1 MVIYNP
7 TDSRFLTLA
16 QTRTN
21 NGTKDVKLILD
32 RIDKVFYTL
41 DDDGNFDAVDNE
53 TAATIAELSVGTLK
67 GDDGNPIIL
76 ENQFQSAGDGRAVFT
91 LGDDLSRLET
101 ISDGI
106 ETYITNAAQEI
117 SMSWYN
123 NDNGSNYDVFL
134 NGDGWTFNTL
144 SSDGYKS
151 CFLTMNDRA
160 ETVIENKDTDILI
173 KSKAEITPTFVS
185 MTQGDNE
192 ETVYAGMSLST
203 GGEGAQLLFQGTDY
217 FSTMTAGDGFASLRF
232 ADENVDYR
240 VEATAGGI
248 SIAGLP
254 SFDDDAA
261 ASGLTQGNLYI
272 TTGDGASPLDVAG
285 IVMMKL

>member
-76 ENQFQSAGDGRAVFT
+76 ENQFQSADGGNSTFT
-91 LGDDLSRLET
+91 LADDMIRLENLT
-101 ISDGI
+101 DDI
-106 ETYITNAAQEI
+106 ETMISNSPSEI
-117 SMSWYN
+117 SMSWHNYD
-123 NDNGSNYDVFL
+123 NDIKYDVFL
-134 NGDGWTFNTL
+134 NGDGWTFNTINGIG
-144 SSDGYKS
+144 DKS
-151 CFLTMNDRA
+151 CLLKMNDRA
-160 ETVIENKDTDILI
+160 ETLIENKNTDILI
-173 KSKAEITPTFVS
+173 KSKAEITPSFVAIS
-185 MTQGDNE
+185 QSDIE
-192 ETVYAGMSLST
+192 ESVYANMNLSL

-248 SIAGLP
+248 SITGLP

-272 TTGDGASPLDVAG
+272 TTGDGAAPLNVAG

>member
-32 RIDKVFYTL
+32 TLDKVFYTL

-53 TAATIAELSVGTLK
+53 TAATIVELSVGTLK
-67 GDDGNPIIL
+67 GDNGDAITLDATL
-76 ENQFQSAGDGRAVFT
+76 ENGTNTFSLAESGVTQITYVDGFDTGTFTISNNTFAHETSVGDMASNISSGDGGLFFRFVNNDT
-91 LGDDLSRLET
+91 GSSSET
-101 ISDGI
+101 TMAEDSINSEVSDG
-106 ETYITNAAQEI
+106 
-117 SMSWYN
+117 S
-123 NDNGSNYDVFL
+123 
-134 NGDGWTFNTL
+134 
-144 SSDGYKS
+144 
-151 CFLTMNDRA
+151 
-160 ETVIENKDTDILI
+160 
-173 KSKAEITPTFVS
+173 
-185 MTQGDNE
+185 
-192 ETVYAGMSLST
+192 VYAGMNLSVV
-203 GGEGAQLLFQGTDY
+203 GEGAQLLFQGTDY

-272 TTGDGASPLDVAG
+272 TTGDGAAPLNVAG